1 MQTDGARSGRASVLG
16 SLASIASLI
25 AALSCC
31 LPLGTLL
38 MAAGSASA
46 SLFSE
51 TLRPY
56 LLAFS
61 VGSLIFAFIQTYF
74 RNRCEFRH
82 RSLRTVLLWFSALTV
97 TGMLVFPVQFAAA
110 LAGVA
115 PSGNAAG
122 TLQTFDERAFV
133 RDFNASANETRLVVL
148 LSPT

>member
-1 MQTDGARSGRASVLG
+1 MQRDRGVSGRASVLG

-46 SLFSE
+46 SFFSE

-82 RSLRTVLLWFSALTV
+82 RRLRTVLLWFSALTV
-97 TGMLVFPVQFAAA
+97 MGMVVFPVQFAAA
-110 LAGVA
+110 LAGVV
-115 PSGNAAG
+115 PSRSAAG
-122 TLQTFDERAFV
+122 TIQTFDEQAFI
-133 RDFNASANETRLVVL
+133 RDFDASANAARLVVL